1 MGDDPPLLTPTA
13 VTLSGAALA
22 LIGLLDPAL
31 FLAGLLGAALSV
43 AGAVRAS
50 RAGAGHLPVLVAL
63 VSVCFVAAA
72 LVGPEFRA
80 DVPTH
85 YAYLRSLAFDRDLDF
100 ANEWKA
106 WGFAERPLTETGLR
120 PNVHSPGPALWWV
133 PFFLIAH
140 VYVVVTHLLHLRP
153 WLPDGY
159 AEPYLNSIAAGS
171 ITTVVVGSYLL
182 ARSMRDL
189 LSLKE
194 AATVVAGAVLASPVA
209 YYAFVLPGVS
219 HAITYALAGVVT
231 WAWFETDRSPS
242 RRNWYVLGLAVGL
255 TALARPQGAV
265 IGLLPAALGVRQLV
279 QKQARPAW
287 IAAAALLAVVAA
299 LPQLLIWKILYGH
312 WFTIPQ
318 GEGFMDWTSPHFA
331 DVLFSAQRGFFDWTP
346 VMLVGTLGLLL
357 LARRWPDFVGASF
370 AVITV
375 TAWINGSTRDWE
387 GSDAFGGRR
396 FDLAVPLVAWGL
408 AVLARSFAAFLQRR
422 PWAAIAAL
430 LAACAVWNAGFIR
443 VYRTRGFIDAAPVE
457 WLAGAQA
464 HQLNRLLDAGAAR
477 LGPNARAF
485 VYNVMVGEYF
495 YYNVNLSGTIDVGA
509 VESRWLGAGW
519 SDAQRREG
527 WPPFRWALPEAC
539 VRVPLQQPLDLRSF
553 IRLRAPGRIP
563 EQEMDVLSNGVAV
576 AHASFGTEWT
586 KVPFMIPAAS
596 LRPGLNNVCFRFA
609 QRRPGDEEGGYAAA
623 VSVVQLP

>member
-1 MGDDPPLLTPTA
+1 LTLTA

-22 LIGLLDPAL
+22 LLGLLDPAL
-31 FLAGLLGAALSV
+31 FLPGLLGAAL
-43 AGAVRAS
+43 ALAAAVRAR
-50 RAGAGHLPVLVAL
+50 RAGAGHLPVVVA
-63 VSVCFVAAA
+63 VVAACFVVAA

-85 YAYLRSLAFDRDLDF
+85 YAYLRSLAFDHDLDF

-106 WGFAERPLTETGLR
+106 WGFPERPVTETGLR

-153 WLPDGY
+153 WLADGY
-159 AEPYLNSIAAGS
+159 AVPYLGSMAAGS
-171 ITTVVVGSYLL
+171 VTMVVIGSYLL
-182 ARSMRDL
+182 ARSLRDHA
-189 LSLKE
+189 SLTMTQ
-194 AATVVAGAVLASPVA
+194 AAIVVAGAVLTSPVA

-219 HAITYALAGVVT
+219 HAITYALAAVVT
-231 WAWFETDRSPS
+231 WAWFEAEREPS
-242 RRNWYVLGLAVGL
+242 RRTWLRLGLAVGL

-265 IGLLPAALGVRQLV
+265 IGLLPAALGVQQLI
-279 QKQARPAW
+279 QKRARPSW
-287 IAAAALLAVVAA
+287 IAAAASLAVLAA
-299 LPQLLIWKILYGH
+299 LPQLVIWKLLYGH

-318 GEGFMDWTSPHFA
+318 GEGFMDWSSPHFV

-346 VMLVGTLGLLL
+346 VMLLGTLGLLG
-357 LARRWPDFVGASF
+357 LARTRPVFVGASF
-370 AVITV
+370 AVLV
-375 TAWINGSTRDWE
+375 STAWINGSTRDWE

-408 AVLARSFAAFLQRR
+408 AALARPLAEWLQRR

-430 LAACAVWNAGFIR
+430 LAAAAVWNAGFIR
-443 VYRTRGFIDAAPVE
+443 LYRVRGFIDAAPVE

-477 LGPNARAF
+477 LGAPVRGL

-495 YYNVNLSGTIDVGA
+495 YYNVNLSGTIDAGA
-509 VESRWLGAGW
+509 VESRWLAGGW

-527 WPPFRWALPEAC
+527 WPPFRWALHPQAC

-553 IRLRAPGRIP
+553 IRLRAPGRIAV
-563 EQEMDVLSNGVAV
+563 QEMQVLSNGVAIAQ
-576 AHASFGTEWT
+576 AHFGTEWT
-586 KVPFMIPAAS
+586 DVPFTIPAAS
-596 LRPGLNNVCFRFA
+596 LRPGLNNLCFQFA
-609 QRRPGDEEGGYAAA
+609 QGRPGGEEGGYAAA